1 MNIVSQK
8 GCLQKT
14 TLGRNK
20 QGEGMVFEHPFSH
33 SDNQEKGVFLSENL
47 VKILHILSKRCS
59 KGIK

>member
-20 QGEGMVFEHPFSH
+20 QGEGMVFEHPFLH
-33 SDNQEKGVFLSENL
+33 SDNQEKGVY
-47 VKILHILSKRCS
+47 ILSKRCS